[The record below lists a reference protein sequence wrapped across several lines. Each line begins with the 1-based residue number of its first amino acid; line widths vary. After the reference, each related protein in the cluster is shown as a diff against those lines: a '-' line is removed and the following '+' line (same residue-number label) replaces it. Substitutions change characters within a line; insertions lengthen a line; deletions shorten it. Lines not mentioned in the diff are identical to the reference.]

1 MRISDWSSDVC
12 YSDLHVIFRI
22 TNVVL
27 VFPTYSPLWQG
38 PEYIFTIGGH
48 MNTYSEAAARV
59 QYAEQCIEDADGVG
73 RRVKVH
79 LGESPRVW
87 LRSRGMLTDRQF
99 LAGEALRRDWE
110 LAGWGPRSEEHTSEI
125 QSLMRISY
133 AVCCLEKTNK

>member
-1 MRISDWSSDVC
+1 MLRCFVCFLLLCFFSSRRRHTRCALVTGVQTCALPISDFADAG
-12 YSDLHVIFRI
+12 DHVIFRI

-73 RRVKVH
+73 RRVK
-79 LGESPRVW
+79 
-87 LRSRGMLTDRQF
+87 DRKSTR
-99 LAGEALRRDWE
+99 LN
-110 LAGWGPRSEEHTSEI
+110 SSH
-125 QSLMRISY
+125 
-133 AVCCLEKTNK
+133 

>member
-1 MRISDWSSDVC
+1 MRIAAFCDVVQRQPLGFA
-12 YSDLHVIFRI
+12 DFADAGDHVIFRI

-79 LGESPRVW
+79 LGESPCMAQITELGRASCRERVCW
-87 LRSRGMLTDRQF
+87 
-99 LAGEALRRDWE
+99 
-110 LAGWGPRSEEHTSEI
+110 
-125 QSLMRISY
+125 Y
-133 AVCCLEKTNK
+133 V